1 VAKRSDIPGELIGSG
16 RLGGIGEGSGIA
28 RQASEAE
35 QPCKIALV
43 VRLLAFAVVAAP
55 AVKRL
60 LRRLSPGSRHFMHK
74 KPLQCYTLST

>member
-1 VAKRSDIPGELIGSG
+1 MGKADSF
-16 RLGGIGEGSGIA
+16 A
-28 RQASEAE
+28 RQTGEAGK
-35 QPCKIALV
+35 PCKIALV